1 MRKSFV
7 FIFVILLIVAL
18 EWPERPGFAQVE
30 DFSKGRL
37 LGIGFLATFSDPT
50 FPASGLS
57 TRLWFADLLGLE
69 VDLWAVPAGASF
81 TIRSFLKFFNTEIVD
96 FYGGAGVAFFPSKE
110 DAVTTFKVPFQGLVG
125 LEISLNRRLAMISE
139 VGAVFLDGK
148 LGASAGLGV
157 HFYF

>member
-1 MRKSFV
+1 MRKWMVVVFV
-7 FIFVILLIVAL
+7 MLLLVAL
-18 EWPERPGFAQVE
+18 GWSGFAQVE

-37 LGIGFLATFSDPT
+37 LGIGFLATFSSKETP

-110 DAVTTFKVPFQGLVG
+110 DTVTTFKVPFQGLVG

-148 LGASAGLGV
+148 LGVSAGLGV

>member
-1 MRKSFV
+1 MRRSFV
-7 FIFVILLIVAL
+7 FIFVILLVVAL
-18 EWPERPGFAQVE
+18 EWPGFAQVE

-37 LGIGFLATFSDPT
+37 LGIGFLATFSGPT

-96 FYGGAGVAFFPSKE
+96 VYGGAGVAFFPGKE
-110 DAVTTFKVPFQGLVG
+110 DAVTTFKIPFQGLVG
-125 LEISLNRRLAMISE
+125 LEISLNRRLAMVSE

-148 LGASAGLGV
+148 LGVSAGLGV